1 MLKNQ
6 RNTLQARSGQPLP
19 LQWADCH
26 IPHIDTVY
34 PGTRSLSERRA
45 LPANSG
51 NGQPPAASLIR
62 PPAPWS
68 LVPLVP
74 RSLGPWSLGPLVP
87 WSLSFCSLPLHP
99 PPSKGN
105 HHPAIGNIS
114 SPSSPAPKPPLHR
127 EQPAHTMCALSA
139 RISMNPLDI
148 AVLFSRRERHRPT
161 LSPGGQRK
169 DGAFGGGNWI
179 SGGERPRRSSSARR
193 RDGPGTSPA

>member
-34 PGTRSLSERRA
+34 PGTRSLSKRRA

-62 PPAPWS
+62 PSA
-68 LVPLVP
+68 
-74 RSLGPWSLGPLVP
+74 PLVP
-87 WSLSFCSLPLHP
+87 WSLNPCFSDPYSLFPVPCLCTPL
-99 PPSKGN
+99 PSKGN